1 MLCERDKELQER
13 EREVKGW
20 EKTREREREGETAM
34 LERQWL
40 SWHHEMERER
50 ESARAK
56 EEGRERVRKAQEDR
70 VGEERVVH
78 IYAPRDASVAPMQN
92 AGERR
97 GVRQIHGLL
106 PKENGDGRK
115 SGGEKAVVEVSIG
128 RKQELDQ
135 LGRCVCVSVYVYIC
149 VNISM
154 YIDIYIDIFR
164 YI

>member
-1 MLCERDKELQER
+1 VD
-13 EREVKGW
+13 GW

-34 LERQWL
+34 HERQWL
-40 SWHHEMERER
+40 SWHQEIERER
-50 ESARAK
+50 EISRAK
-56 EEGRERVRKAQEDR
+56 EEGWERVRKAQEDR
-70 VGEERVVH
+70 VGQDRVVH
-78 IYAPRDASVAPMQN
+78 IYAPTDASVVPMQN

-97 GVRQIHGLL
+97 EVRQIHGLL

-115 SGGEKAVVEVSIG
+115 SGGQRAVVEVSIG
-128 RKQELDQ
+128 RKQELGQ